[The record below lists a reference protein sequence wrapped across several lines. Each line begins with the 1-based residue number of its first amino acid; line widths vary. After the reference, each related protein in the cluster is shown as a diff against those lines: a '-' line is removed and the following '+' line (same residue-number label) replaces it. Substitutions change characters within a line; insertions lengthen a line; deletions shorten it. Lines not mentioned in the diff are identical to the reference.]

1 MPQKPSCM
9 HYASGVHDVR
19 ADASHHN
26 GTVEGKTAVTALIS
40 AKSLSDCQ
48 PPLILALPGTLRGM
62 QPMTAC
68 AALMC
73 QINVVISPSC
83 GCHHISSCTCHSH
96 IKLQHQILRCAKCWD
111 PSKIFLTL
119 KVALFHNEKHQ
130 APTTAAHQAQISW
143 RCWVAWSIMHAVQ
156 PSSSGHPVVP
166 AASPCILTQLLQMF
180 VVPPPSAL

>member
-1 MPQKPSCM
+1 MPSLQHLNRLWVNQRPSPQNPSRANMPQKPSCM

-68 AALMC
+68 AALVC
-73 QINVVISPSC
+73 QINVVTSPSC
-83 GCHHISSCTCHSH
+83 GCDHHILSCTCHSH

-111 PSKIFLTL
+111 PSKLFLTL
-119 KVALFHNEKHQ
+119 KVALS
-130 APTTAAHQAQISW
+130 TTK
-143 RCWVAWSIMHAVQ
+143 SIRRPQQLHTKLRYHGAV
-156 PSSSGHPVVP
+156 G
-166 AASPCILTQLLQMF
+166 
-180 VVPPPSAL
+180 

>member
-73 QINVVISPSC
+73 QINVLISPSC
-83 GCHHISSCTCHSH
+83 GCDHHILSCTCHSH
-96 IKLQHQILRCAKCWD
+96 QILRKVLG
-111 PSKIFLTL
+111 PKQTFLHTESGT
-119 KVALFHNEKHQ
+119 FHNEKHQ